1 MPPSPQQQSSSASQE
16 PLLANHVS
24 TAKRYGKRS
33 WNQFELDAVLA
44 LICKG
49 HHTRSLIVFTD
60 MLNMAVNGNFGEEED
75 IPVDAVRELL
85 EFLEERHKAAMR
97 FIERQP
103 APCRLTRRQKL
114 VFARELPFDGSLQE
128 WTVGGRREAEMK
140 AKPERLRRMRTRR
153 HKPDRDNWDMEGAR
167 SRRATREM
175 RIYEHQER
183 RDRRIRTPAA
193 NDDGARPDRLHPD
206 QGPKSTAEGTIVGEQ
221 PTETE
226 MWCDQDLVRSP
237 YYRSGDVL
245 PHQEQQERD
254 EASEYRFSP
263 GPELGSEL
271 QPATTYADPDFDMPY
286 SQMVEPSY
294 FLESG
299 LYAYGRSELGY
310 PLDEEFFL

>member
-1 MPPSPQQQSSSASQE
+1 MPSSPQQQSSSGSQE
-16 PLLANHVS
+16 PLLANHAS

-49 HHTRSLIVFTD
+49 HHTRSLIAFTD
-60 MLNMAVNGNFGEEED
+60 MLNMAVNGNFGGKED
-75 IPVDAVRELL
+75 IPVDDVQELL

-114 VFARELPFDGSLQE
+114 VFARELPFDGSLEE

-140 AKPERLRRMRTRR
+140 AKPERLRRMWARR
-153 HKPDRDNWDMEGAR
+153 GDLDGHNRVVEGAR
-167 SRRATREM
+167 SRRAAREM

-183 RDRRIRTPAA
+183 RDRKVRTRAA
-193 NDDGARPDRLHPD
+193 KDDGVRPDRLHPD
-206 QGPKSTAEGTIVGEQ
+206 QGPESAAGSISVGEQ
-221 PTETE
+221 PTETQ
-226 MWCDQDLVRSP
+226 MWRDQDLGRSS
-237 YYRSGDVL
+237 YHSGDDVL
-245 PHQEQQERD
+245 YHQEQQEHD
-254 EASEYRFSP
+254 GASEYRSSP
-263 GPELGSEL
+263 SPWLGPEPQLD
-271 QPATTYADPDFDMPY
+271 TTYAGPDFDMPY

-299 LYAYGRSELGY
+299 LYAYDLSGPGY
-310 PLDEEFFL
+310 PPDAESFL